1 MHTIPRAN
9 TVGHYLMA
17 PAARMQR
24 SGDSGNSGNDRDSV
38 ARSEP
43 SLADGTGEG
52 NAPIAGSSASSDP
65 EVLAGTEGDVTAASL
80 NDDDY
85 PENIA
90 DAAGA
95 VDDGNDS
102 GNQPDAASNEGVTS
116 GQHTV
121 PDQAAGID
129 LKDGAAI
136 PDAAG
141 KK

>member
-1 MHTIPRAN
+1 MHTKPGAPN
-9 TVGHYLMA
+9 AEHYLMA
-17 PAARMQR
+17 PANKMEGSGNGGS
-24 SGDSGNSGNDRDSV
+24 SGDSASP
-38 ARSEP
+38 SEP

-65 EVLAGTEGDVTAASL
+65 EVLAGAKGNATAASL

-95 VDDGNDS
+95 VDDGSD
-102 GNQPDAASNEGVTS
+102 DVTS
-116 GQHTV
+116 GRHAV
-121 PDQAAGID
+121 PDQAAGVE

-136 PDAAG
+136 PDAAE

>member
-1 MHTIPRAN
+1 MHTIPRASS
-9 TVGHYLMA
+9 VGHYLMA
-17 PAARMQR
+17 PADRTQ
-24 SGDSGNSGNDRDSV
+24 GSGNSGNSGSDRDS
-38 ARSEP
+38 AAGSEP

-95 VDDGNDS
+95 VDDGSD
-102 GNQPDAASNEGVTS
+102 DVTS
-116 GQHTV
+116 GQHAV
-121 PDQAAGID
+121 PDQAAGVD

-136 PDAAG
+136 PDTAE